1 MRRQD
6 EVEQA
11 ADLEIQNYQKQ
22 LKHDY
27 RKNLD
32 NQAQIKANEAI
43 EKKRLEREQEMQNL
57 RLL

>member
-32 NQAQIKANEAI
+32 NQAQIKANEAV